1 MREKSRLDQ
10 VVEENHPVVIVL
22 NMGKVGST
30 SVVQYIRRNAPA
42 FRVLSAHYCSR
53 NETPIEHG
61 AAVGSATLFPRPED
75 MELLKPALEARIKS
89 GRDTMFISGVRNPID
104 RIRSAFLQ
112 NLESHLLEEK
122 RIRLWMLPWKF
133 TLTDVELSSRL
144 NAFET
149 DFQLRWFE
157 RELEPIT
164 GIDIY
169 SNRFDDNHGF
179 MSFSAGPV
187 KLFLYKFEALGNES
201 LTKGLNN
208 WLRISSQAGGRIPR
222 LNELSPRMIPIR
234 EALMRIPLDPTVD
247 QKIRE
252 SRLFQ
257 HFYGQAR

>member
-1 MREKSRLDQ
+1 MRERSRLEQ
-10 VVEENHPVVIVL
+10 IVEENHPVIIVL

-30 SVVQYIRRNAPA
+30 SVVHYIRRNAPA
-42 FRVLSAHYCSR
+42 FRVLSAHYCDRS
-53 NETPIEHG
+53 NAPIEHG
-61 AAVGSATLFPRPED
+61 AAVGAANLFPRPED
-75 MELLKPALEARIKS
+75 MGLLKPALEARTKS
-89 GRDTMFISGVRNPID
+89 GKETMFLSGVRNPID

-122 RIRLWMLPWKF
+122 RIRLLMLPWKV
-133 TLTDVELSSRL
+133 TLTDDELSARL
-144 NAFET
+144 NEFET
-149 DFQLRWFE
+149 DFQLQWFG

-164 GIDIY
+164 GIDVY
-169 SNRFDDNHGF
+169 SERFDDNHGF

-208 WLRISSQAGGRIPR
+208 WLRIFSQAGGGIPR
-222 LNELSPRMIPIR
+222 LNELSPRMIPMR
-234 EALMRIPLDPTVD
+234 EAVQRIPLDPTVK